1 MRAVA
6 LAALAMLSLTAC
18 PQLTGAPTVTLSAE
32 PSTVTSGTSSTLT
45 WSSSDATACE
55 ASGAWSGAKP
65 TAGSQSTGA
74 LTATSAYTLTCTGEG
89 GTASQSVTVNVSTSP
104 APEPAPSPTVTL
116 SADPTSVASGGA
128 STLRWSAT
136 NATGC
141 QASGAWSGVKS
152 TAGSQSTGA
161 LTATSTYTLTCTG
174 SGGSASQS
182 VTVNVAASPSPPPP
196 PPPTPPPPP
205 PPAPPVGSALTTV
218 YLTGSAGGASVPFAF
233 GQAFRK
239 GDVPTGATV
248 TADGLSDFQITVKNR
263 WRDGSVKFAV
273 IAGRTALTA
282 NTPRAIT
289 LRSAASGAAS
299 VALTTTELKA
309 TGATASISF
318 APHGTVSWSGTDWDA
333 PFITW
338 AQGPQMSS
346 WVYRKPIGS
355 DAHLVGWIE
364 VRLYAGGS
372 VEVVPWIE
380 NGYVLKPGPG
390 ERGGTATFALGGS
403 QRFNAPITLYN
414 HTRTYL
420 GSGTTFSHWLGSD
433 PGLSVRHDTTYL
445 MATRLVP
452 NYAGVTGPSSPLWGS
467 TTTSFTPL
475 AQHDFP
481 STMGNAGYH
490 KSIGPLPE
498 WDVAYLT
505 SGGDVR
511 AWRAVQVHGYAAG
524 RFGYHLRDETTN
536 RAVRSSMYPTLVL
549 GTGMN
554 IPDTGASTT
563 NQYTPTPSG
572 GAPAK
577 YTPSHGPSI
586 GFMAYLL
593 TGRWYFVDELQLL
606 AGAMSLKDDDA
617 GRLGGQGVINGAS
630 AAWQTRGSA
639 WALRDLMLAAAMTAD
654 DDMSLKNEFVAK
666 VHANIDFYYAKHVAQ
681 PSNPLGV
688 VQPSGNYNP
697 GSGRYEQGLWQDDFL
712 TGIWGW
718 LKDVEVHSAAYD
730 GKLDSWL
737 GHKYR
742 SPVGRLGDGSAGTYC
757 YRRATPYQ
765 APIAPSE
772 NPNWNSGSGPW
783 YSSWGQ
789 VYAVIGYPNDCAA
802 SAALIGDGVG
812 LPGPGEFPDA
822 YWANFHPA
830 IAYAVD
836 HGAAGALDAYR
847 RMVSASNYAA
857 GAAGFNDRPVWSVRP
872 RNGP

>member
-1 MRAVA
+1 M
-6 LAALAMLSLTAC
+6 
-18 PQLTGAPTVTLSAE
+18 
-32 PSTVTSGTSSTLT
+32 ST
-45 WSSSDATACE
+45 E
-55 ASGAWSGAKP
+55 
-65 TAGSQSTGA
+65 
-74 LTATSAYTLTCTGEG
+74 
-89 GTASQSVTVNVSTSP
+89 
-104 APEPAPSPTVTL
+104 
-116 SADPTSVASGGA
+116 
-128 STLRWSAT
+128 
-136 NATGC
+136 
-141 QASGAWSGVKS
+141 
-152 TAGSQSTGA
+152 
-161 LTATSTYTLTCTG
+161 
-174 SGGSASQS
+174 
-182 VTVNVAASPSPPPP
+182 
-196 PPPTPPPPP
+196 
-205 PPAPPVGSALTTV
+205 
-218 YLTGSAGGASVPFAF
+218 GGASVPFAF

-239 GDVPTGATV
+239 GDVPSGATV
-248 TADGLSDFQITVKNR
+248 TADGVSDFQVTVKNR
-263 WRDGSVKFAV
+263 WRDGSVKFALL
-273 IAGRTALTA
+273 AGRVALTPNA
-282 NTPRAIT
+282 ARAIT
-289 LRSAASGAAS
+289 LRSAASGATG
-299 VALTTTELKA
+299 VALTTADLKA
-309 TGATASISF
+309 TGVETSISF
-318 APHGTVSWSGTDWDA
+318 TPHGTVSWSGADWDT

-346 WVYRKPIGS
+346 WIYRKPIGS

-380 NGYVLKPGPG
+380 NGYLLKPAPG
-390 ERGGTATFALGGS
+390 ERSGTASFTLGGTR
-403 QRFNAPITLYN
+403 RFDAPITLYN

-420 GSGTTFSHWLGSD
+420 GSGTTFSHWLGNS
-433 PGLSVRHDTTYL
+433 PSLTVRHDTNYL

-452 NYAGVTGPSSPLWGS
+452 NYVAVTGPSSPLWSG

-505 SGGDVR
+505 SGGDPR

-524 RFGYHLRDETTN
+524 RYGYHLRDETTN

-563 NQYTPTPSG
+563 NRYTPTPSG

-593 TGRWYFVDELQLL
+593 TARWYFIDEMQLL

-617 GRLGGQGVINGAS
+617 GRLGGQGVINGSS

-654 DDMSLKNEFVAK
+654 DDAPMKTELVAK
-666 VHANIDFYYAKHVAQ
+666 VQANIDFYHARHVAQ

-688 VQPSGNYNP
+688 VQPSGNYSP

-730 GKLDSWL
+730 AKLDAWL
-737 GHKYR
+737 AYKYR

-772 NPNWNSGSGPW
+772 TPNWNSGGGPW
-783 YSSWGQ
+783 YSGWGQ
-789 VYAVIGYPNDCAA
+789 VYAVLGYPNDCAA
-802 SAALIGDGVG
+802 STALVGDGVG

-872 RNGP
+872 RSAP